1 MLQRLKRMVSRVP
14 VSSAP
19 AWSVPTPEPTE
30 LPADPTMT
38 ETVLSGWF
46 RRDTGEL
53 FEGFPITTEDSV
65 LDIGCGDGGYASF
78 CASLGAEVIFADIDP
93 AKIAAIELMLKNSP
107 ARALHPLVTDAN
119 PIPLPDGRVSKVV
132 AMEVLEH
139 VADPAQFM
147 SELVRV
153 AKPGALFLI
162 TVPDALGES
171 VQKKLAPPVYFEHPN
186 HIRIFEREEF
196 TRLVKDAGLIIERRT
211 EYGFYWSI
219 WWFFFWACKQDLSPP
234 WHPLLESWT
243 TTWNALLSTPD
254 GPRIKKALDE
264 TIPKSQVII
273 ARKP

>member
-1 MLQRLKRMVSRVP
+1 MLQRLKRMVSRAP
-14 VSSAP
+14 VSPAP
-19 AWSVPTPEPTE
+19 TSIVPTPEPTE

-38 ETVLSGWF
+38 DAVLSGWF
-46 RRDTGEL
+46 LRDTGEL
-53 FEGFPITTEDSV
+53 FEGFPITAEDSV
-65 LDIGCGDGGYASF
+65 LDIGCGGGGYTSF

-93 AKIAAIELMLKNSP
+93 EKIAAIELMLKNSP

-119 PIPLPDGRVSKVV
+119 PIPLPDSRVNKVV

-147 SELVRV
+147 NELVRV
-153 AKPGALFLI
+153 AKPGALFLL
-162 TVPDALGES
+162 TVPDPLGES

-196 TRLVKDAGLIIERRT
+196 TRLVEDAGLIIERRT

-219 WWFFFWACKQDLSPP
+219 WWCFFWACKQDLSPP

-254 GPRIKKALDE
+254 GPSIKKALDE